1 MSVLFVT
8 LPLLWAQVNPAPTG
22 PAAKAPVAAQ
32 AKSAGAAANTAVPP
46 AAPGAPAPAAATNPA
61 PAMPVPTGLSKESMT
76 VLAWAYIAGDPART
90 IEGLFGGFLTWA
102 KAVSLLCLVAWVLS
116 WVVNGVKERVIG
128 KGGWVDY
135 VFLAALIMTP
145 LTVMLR
151 VLETV
156 EKLPVYKVGSIG
168 LTALGALVCTLL
180 YGTWIEVAV
189 WRTIRR
195 LGRGVDVAVLVG
207 VHLALALGLVVGVI
221 LQQLKFLDFLLLRP
235 PGTFTWVEGL
245 IYGLRISVTYMG
257 YVVALRIL
265 GLFFYEL
272 VAVRGRRLYS
282 IALLSIHEANRR
294 MWAPWV
300 VITVFLLVLAFT
312 HWFLQPPRAAEM
324 GRLYV
329 GTLTLLCSV
338 LLTVMV
344 TILTPLSLPTDIQ
357 QQTIYTVVSK
367 PVRRLEMIWGRM
379 IGYMALVTVLV
390 VLFGGISLLYLWRTV
405 GLTIKQTEDAAI
417 KAQKE
422 HRLSDFKL
430 LAEQADQLR
439 TRLQARVPVKGSL
452 SFLDSR
458 GIPHAMGIDVGSD
471 QNMREPRSH
480 IEGATPSAAIWSFGM
495 VPDPFTPRGQNPR
508 TLNRRIPV
516 DDFLRAGTIEWNL
529 DKIYQLQEQIHAA
542 QVSKSQPDVSPS
554 VTSRLDATIARNQA
568 ELDRIQSDYD
578 SKKQQSLELEEQAT
592 QAEAAQRGDEVKELR
607 TKIAE
612 LHSPMVTVEMS
623 FNVYRT
629 TKGKIGEAVYAEIQ
643 AKNYNTNA
651 EFVDAFPI
659 KEYYTNRIQFDPSLL
674 AGSNGALRIEIR
686 CMSPTQYLGMAE
698 SDLYLLPRSGNFGFN
713 YMKGLFGIWLQA
725 MVLTAIGICAGT
737 FLSWPVALLTTISF
751 FVAGQ
756 LAFAFL
762 VDFTRQAVL
771 GGGPFESLIRLIT
784 HDNQMSELAPT
795 AGVVLAK
802 TLDSLVMPVMSM
814 LVYVVPNFNAL
825 DVSNMVADGF
835 AVSWVLLGLNT
846 LLAFAYALP
855 FSLAGYFILKNR
867 EVAA

>member
-1 MSVLFVT
+1 M
-8 LPLLWAQVNPAPTG
+8 
-22 PAAKAPVAAQ
+22 
-32 AKSAGAAANTAVPP
+32 
-46 AAPGAPAPAAATNPA
+46 
-61 PAMPVPTGLSKESMT
+61 
-76 VLAWAYIAGDPART
+76 
-90 IEGLFGGFLTWA
+90 
-102 KAVSLLCLVAWVLS
+102 
-116 WVVNGVKERVIG
+116 
-128 KGGWVDY
+128 
-135 VFLAALIMTP
+135 
-145 LTVMLR
+145 
-151 VLETV
+151 
-156 EKLPVYKVGSIG
+156 
-168 LTALGALVCTLL
+168 
-180 YGTWIEVAV
+180 
-189 WRTIRR
+189 
-195 LGRGVDVAVLVG
+195 
-207 VHLALALGLVVGVI
+207 
-221 LQQLKFLDFLLLRP
+221 
-235 PGTFTWVEGL
+235 
-245 IYGLRISVTYMG
+245 IYGLRISLTYMG

-265 GLFFYEL
+265 GMFLYEL

-282 IALLSIHEANRR
+282 IALLSIREANRR

-379 IGYMALVTVLV
+379 IGYMTLVTVLV

-405 GLTIKQTEDAAI
+405 GLTIEQTETAAL
-417 KAQKE
+417 KAKRENRQ
-422 HRLSDFKL
+422 SDFKL
-430 LAEQADQLR
+430 LTEQADQLR
-439 TRLQARVPVKGSL
+439 TRLQAREPVKGSL

-458 GIPHAMGIDVGSD
+458 GIPHAMGIDVGQD
-471 QNMREPRSH
+471 QSMREPRSH
-480 IEGATPSAAIWSFGM
+480 IEGATPSAAIWSYGM
-495 VPDPFTPRGQNPR
+495 VPDPFTPRAQKPR

-516 DDFLRAGTIEWNL
+516 DEFLRSGTIEWDL
-529 DKIYQLQEQIHAA
+529 DRIYQLLEQIKAA
-542 QVSKSQPDVSPS
+542 NIAKSQPNLSATAS
-554 VTSRLDATIARNQA
+554 SQLDATIARNQT

-578 SKKQQSLELEEQAT
+578 AKKQQSADLEQKVTE
-592 QAEAAQRGDEVKELR
+592 AETAQRPKEEVDALR
-607 TKIAE
+607 SKIAE

-659 KEYYTNRIQFDPSLL
+659 KEYYTNRILFDPSLL

-698 SDLYLLPRSGNFGFN
+698 SDLYLLPRSGNFGIN

-725 MVLTAIGICAGT
+725 MVLTAIGVCAGT

-771 GGGPFESLIRLIT
+771 GGGPFESLIRLVT
-784 HDNQMSELAPT
+784 HDNQMSDLAPT

-835 AVSWVLLGLNT
+835 AVSWGLLGLNT
-846 LLAFAYALP
+846 LLALAYALP